1 MSIWL
6 ASGSSPVSRGG
17 SWSFDRPNAW
27 VAYRCRDAPG
37 DRSIL
42 LGLRLVRRLP

>member
-1 MSIWL
+1 MSIRL
-6 ASGSSPVSRGG
+6 SSRSYCVNRGG